1 MLKGS
6 HCYCYN
12 KNHLTDLHH
21 GVAAYI
27 VYIGDMKLTVS
38 RCCDDH
44 TDLMTLHTNQLCF
57 LASNPASLCN
67 CILSGQSLGCCLCTG
82 TVGWLCQLVECNLLL
97 KITKKLL
104 TNPANTLRQ
113 SWRGDSYLH
122 NGAKIDMWQ
131 QIILAESPF
140 YQKYRETR

>member
-1 MLKGS
+1 MNKINNYNSLMLKGS
-6 HCYCYN
+6 HCYCCN

-44 TDLMTLHTNQLCF
+44 PDLMTLHTNQLCF

-67 CILSGQSLGCCLCTG
+67 CILSGQSLGCCLCTR

-97 KITKKLL
+97 KILL
-104 TNPANTLRQ
+104 TPCGKVGEEIVTFTMVLR
-113 SWRGDSYLH
+113 SICG
-122 NGAKIDMWQ
+122 NK
-131 QIILAESPF
+131 
-140 YQKYRETR
+140 

>member
-1 MLKGS
+1 MS
-6 HCYCYN
+6 YSDVETH
-12 KNHLTDLHH
+12 
-21 GVAAYI
+21 YI
-27 VYIGDMKLTVS
+27 LYIYIYIYIYIY
-38 RCCDDH
+38 H
-44 TDLMTLHTNQLCF
+44 
-57 LASNPASLCN
+57 
-67 CILSGQSLGCCLCTG
+67 
-82 TVGWLCQLVECNLLL
+82 

-140 YQKYRETR
+140 NQKYRETR